1 MAGAALILLGPA
13 GCSGPGGSG
22 DGTVLARVADR
33 AITTADVD
41 ARIAELPQMARP
53 EYATDAGRARL
64 LRQLV
69 EEEVLYRAALDA
81 GLERDDAVQ
90 RRLTSSR
97 RQILVQAMLDR
108 EQGRLARV
116 DEKEARAFY
125 DAHRDEYRTEETRRV
140 RLLVA
145 RTRVIAE
152 RVREMA
158 LEGQPFEM
166 LCQKFSVE
174 PYVIEAKGL
183 LPEPVRRGKAV
194 PWLGNHVAFHEAVF
208 AVENGGITGVFETPK
223 GFHVA
228 RIEEVREARQRP
240 FEEVRADVEA
250 RIVRERSTKGLP
262 ELVEG
267 LKEKYHAEIVEPA
280 GRSAEE
286 LFTRAQQSP
295 DPAERI
301 ALWEELVERYPADP
315 HVVEAI
321 FMIGFT
327 RSEEL
332 GDAEGARAA
341 FQRVV
346 DEFPGS
352 ELAQSAGWMLTSG
365 QDGEAAPGL
374 DEAPEEPAPSGE

>member
-1 MAGAALILLGPA
+1 M
-13 GCSGPGGSG
+13 
-22 DGTVLARVADR
+22 LARVADR
-33 AITTADVD
+33 SITTADVD
-41 ARIAELPQMARP
+41 ARITELPAMARP
-53 EYATDAGRARL
+53 EYATEAGRARL

-81 GLERDDAVQ
+81 GLERDPTVQ
-90 RRLTSSR
+90 QRLAASR

-108 EQGRLARV
+108 EQSRLSTV
-116 DEKEARAFY
+116 DEKELQAFY

-145 RTRVIAE
+145 KNRPIAE

-166 LCQKFSVE
+166 LCQKFSFE
-174 PYVIEAKGL
+174 PYVMEAKGL

-194 PWLGNHVAFHEAVF
+194 PWLGNHPAFHEAVF
-208 AVENGGITGVFETPK
+208 AVEDGGLTGVFETPK

-228 RIEEVREARQRP
+228 RVEEIREARQRS
-240 FEEVRADVEA
+240 FDEVRADIEA

-267 LKEKYHAEIVEPA
+267 LKEKYDARIVEPE

-301 ALWEELVERYPADP
+301 ALWEELAERYPGDP

-352 ELAQSAGWMLTSG
+352 ELAQSARWMLTSG
-365 QDGEAAPGL
+365 KEGEDVPG
-374 DEAPEEPAPSGE
+374 ESAPSGE